1 MDMKN
6 GKGSCGLGQA
16 PVKPDVKLW
25 MSDQLFHQLFSG
37 QIESMTAFATQK
49 LKLRGDITKA
59 LKLDKILAKI
69 RGSGYFIL
77 PKNSK
82 FWELENENKLK
93 IYTSEEKTFPIT
105 VF

>member
-1 MDMKN
+1 MFFVHFFKIDFFSGVEHGTWYVDMKN

-77 PKNSK
+77 PQKSK
-82 FWELENENKLK
+82 F
-93 IYTSEEKTFPIT
+93 
-105 VF
+105 